1 MGSEKRRV
9 KDIMSPIAEYNKID
23 AEAPLCEALDRL
35 KIYNEKIKAGITG
48 IHKTMLVTDV
58 SGRIVGKLSLYDFVN
73 GLVPEPAKEEKI
85 SRKFYSVLSSRAL
98 EVADEI
104 KEMQERFQW
113 LHSTFLDLVKQE
125 TRKKVKDVMSP
136 VHTLLHEEDTI
147 NKAVFVMFKENTRQP
162 AVVRDGEIVGIVN
175 LMGVF
180 AELLE
185 IAGDE
190 CLLPK

>member
-9 KDIMSPIAEYNKID
+9 KDIMSPITEYNKID

-113 LHSTFLDLVKQE
+113 LHSSFFDLVKQE
-125 TRKKVKDVMSP
+125 VRKKVKDVMSP
-136 VHTLLHEEDTI
+136 VSLLLKEEDTI
-147 NKAVFVMFKENTRQP
+147 NKAIYVMFSENVRQP
-162 AVVRDGEIVGIVN
+162 MVVRDGEIVGVVN
-175 LMGVF
+175 LLGIF
-180 AELLE
+180 TELLE
-185 IAGDE
+185 IAGDV
-190 CLLPK
+190 CLLP

>member
-1 MGSEKRRV
+1 MGSEERRV
-9 KDIMSPIAEYNKID
+9 KDIMSPITEYSKID
-23 AEAPLCEALDRL
+23 AEAPLCDALDRL
-35 KIYNEKIKAGITG
+35 KMYNEKIKAGVTG
-48 IHKTMLVTDV
+48 IHKTMLVTDA
-58 SGRIVGKLSLYDFVN
+58 SGRIVGKLSLYDFIK
-73 GLVPEPAKEEKI
+73 GLVPERAKEEKV

-136 VHTLLHEEDTI
+136 VRTLLKEEDTI
-147 NKAVFVMFKENTRQP
+147 NKAVFVMFKENIRQP
-162 AVVRDGEIVGIVN
+162 AVVRNEEIVGIVN

-180 AELLE
+180 SELQE
-185 IAGDE
+185 VAVDVCE
-190 CLLPK
+190 LPK